1 MIAHAVSIRKT
12 GGKINSDMEIIL
24 DFFKAWQDEKTIL
37 SGLKRLK
44 SNNISLSYK
53 CNEKINELCFGDRV
67 KLRKNFHTIFTSAT
81 LTNLASEDLT
91 KAYSY
96 FIQNTMFPI
105 NDSILSEVKYSPF
118 AYDKHAKLFLYR

>member
-44 SNNISLSYK
+44 
-53 CNEKINELCFGDRV
+53 
-67 KLRKNFHTIFTSAT
+67 
-81 LTNLASEDLT
+81 
-91 KAYSY
+91 
-96 FIQNTMFPI
+96 IQ
-105 NDSILSEVKYSPF
+105 
-118 AYDKHAKLFLYR
+118 